1 MRIAYIDAPFGAAG
15 DMLLG
20 AALHAGA
27 GLDAVRA
34 ALQTLPLEG
43 WTLDAHSVQ
52 RAGFAATKAD
62 VTVEDPQPPRTARA
76 IVELIAASPL
86 PERVRD
92 HAVATFEL
100 LGDAEAAVHGVP
112 SRRHGTSTRSAASTP
127 SSTSSAPSPGSSR
140 WTSSASTRA
149 RCLPAAASCG
159 RAACRR
165 RPRAGALPA
174 GGGLVRAAHG
184 RLPVPAPA
192 VLEIAARCGAT
203 LLESR
208 PGEPVAELVTPTAM
222 AIIGATADFTRPAM
236 ALERT
241 GIGAGSKDFEDWP
254 NVVRLWIGE
263 TSEAAA
269 VRPLALIETNVDD
282 MPGEH
287 LPFLEA
293 RLRDAGAL
301 DVWWTAVQMKKGRPG
316 LQITAVAARGTAE
329 AVAAALLEHSP
340 TLGVRATELVR
351 YEADREVLEFESSLG
366 PAAVKVKRLPG
377 APPRV
382 APEYESAR
390 AIAERSGLPIAE
402 VYATLS
408 EEALARLE

>member
-112 SRRHGTSTRSAASTP
+112 PADMHLHEVGGVDAIVDVVGTFAGLESLGVERIH
-127 SSTSSAPSPGSSR
+127 
-140 WTSSASTRA
+140 
-149 RCLPAAASCG
+149 
-159 RAACRR
+159 
-165 RPRAGALPA
+165 AGALPA

-241 GIGAGSKDFEDWP
+241 GIGAGSKDFEGWP